1 MAERTGVSSMSNSIY
16 EDKGLIA
23 ELTARIAA
31 VSRQPLTVMEVCGT
45 HTMSIAQSGLR
56 SLLPEHL
63 RLISGPGCPVC
74 VTDATLI
81 SAALALARHPDVTLT
96 TFGDMLRVP
105 AGEYSL
111 QTLREQ
117 GADVRLVLSPLD
129 ALELAQAQPR
139 RQVVFFA
146 VGFETTAPL
155 TASTLELAYELG
167 LSNFSVLSAH
177 KTMPAALRALL
188 GGSTRVG
195 ALLCPGHVAAVTGA
209 DSFGFVSR
217 ELGLPAAVAGFTP
230 VEILLA
236 VAAVVEMKEAG
247 RAYLA
252 NCYQRAVRP
261 EGNPAARAALERVFV
276 PCDAN
281 WRGLG
286 PIPGSGLALREEFAE
301 FDAAR
306 RFGEVI
312 AVGTVY
318 RDHPGCCCGAVLRG
332 ELAPAGCPLF
342 GGECTP
348 RHPCGACMVS
358 SEGSCAAAY
367 RYREVGP

>member
-1 MAERTGVSSMSNSIY
+1 MADIY
-16 EDKGLIA
+16 EDKNLIG

-31 VSRQPLTVMEVCGT
+31 VLRRPLTIMEVCGT
-45 HTMSIAQSGLR
+45 HTMSIAASGLR
-56 SLLPEHL
+56 SLLPPEL

-74 VTDATLI
+74 VTDSSLI
-81 SAALALARHPDVTLT
+81 SAALALARLPRVTLT

-105 AGEYSL
+105 AGGQSL
-111 QTLREQ
+111 QSLREQ

-129 ALELAQAQPR
+129 ALELAQQEKE

-155 TASTLELAYELG
+155 TASTLELARELA
-167 LSNFSVLSAH
+167 LPNFSVLSAH

-188 GGSTRVG
+188 GGG
-195 ALLCPGHVAAVTGA
+195 AKVDGLLCPGHVAAVTGA
-209 DSFGFVSR
+209 DSFDFVSR

-236 VAAVVEMKEAG
+236 VAAIVEMREAG
-247 RAYLA
+247 EAGLV
-252 NCYQRAVRP
+252 NCYKRAVKP
-261 EGNPAARAALERVFV
+261 EGNPAARQAMERVFL
-276 PCDAN
+276 PCDAR

-286 PIPGSGLALREEFAE
+286 DLPGSGLAIRPGVAA

-306 RFGEVI
+306 RFAAEI
-312 AVGTVY
+312 AAAPVY
-318 RDHPGCCCGAVLRG
+318 RDDPDCRCGDVLRG
-332 ELAPAGCPLF
+332 EVTPRQCPLF
-342 GGECTP
+342 GSSCTP
-348 RHPCGACMVS
+348 QHPCGACMVS

-367 RYREVGP
+367 RYGEEGV